1 MQKRTVI
8 CDIETDSLDNVK
20 HLWCIVCKDVNSHE
34 VFSFSGDALGSE
46 FKSFAEG
53 VGRWIGHNFIR
64 FDGRWITRFLGIHFS
79 GANVIDTLVLS
90 RMLRHDLEGG
100 HSLEAWGLR
109 LGYPKGEF
117 DAFDKYSDEMLVYCK
132 RDVELNHR
140 VYKFIMSRM
149 KDNWTKAIRI
159 EMDSQYIAC
168 DMTDNGFKFDFN
180 KALEV
185 YKDIEGMI
193 RELDREIVRA
203 FPPQTRAIKEIT
215 PRLTNKGT
223 LHRKDFKWY
232 GGCDYTIFGEGSTFV
247 LFEWE
252 HFNPGSPKQVIDRLW
267 EAGWEP
273 TERTKGHLKNK
284 DKAKREK
291 FERYGWSLNEAN
303 LSTLPDSA
311 PLGARYLVK
320 RMLLAARLR
329 TLNEWFQ
336 AYNPNTCRIHGT
348 FNPLGTRT
356 QRCAHSNP
364 NLGNIATAKSIK
376 YNTEELRTLATE
388 LGSRMRSLWICD
400 DDKYLVGT
408 DMESAHLR
416 IFGHLI
422 NDKEYIQSLLTG
434 DKKHGTDPHS
444 LNKRKLGSACV
455 DRDRAKTFVFSFLN
469 GAGGNKVAQIF
480 GCDKTTAKASIDMF
494 IEAYPGLAR
503 LKEYQIPKDA
513 RRRYFEGVDGR
524 YVYNDSE
531 HHMIGMYL
539 QNMESVLMKH
549 ANVIWRAIADKEGI
563 LYRQV
568 NWCHD
573 EWVTEVEGGYS
584 IAERIATIQKWSIVF
599 VGRMFKL
606 KCPMGGESKIGKNWL
621 ECH

>member
-1 MQKRTVI
+1 MRTVVA
-8 CDIETDSLDNVK
+8 DIETNGLENVQNI
-20 HLWCIVCKDVNSHE
+20 WCIVCKDVNSHE

-90 RMLRHDLEGG
+90 RMLRYDLEGG
-100 HSLEAWGLR
+100 HSLEAWGER
-109 LGYPKGEF
+109 LGHPKTKF
-117 DAFDKYSDEMLVYCK
+117 DRFHEYGDDMLSYCKDDVTLNHLVY
-132 RDVELNHR
+132 D
-140 VYKFIMSRM
+140 FIMSRLGG
-149 KDNWTKAIRI
+149 DNWKEAIKV
-159 EMDSQYIAC
+159 EMEMQYIC
-168 DMTDNGFKFDFN
+168 MDMEHNGFKFDFDN
-180 KALEV
+180 ALKLYKEV
-185 YKDIEGMI
+185 DEQVKELDIEI
-193 RELDREIVRA
+193 TKAFPARTKLVREIN
-203 FPPQTRAIKEIT
+203 PS
-215 PRLTNKGT
+215 LTKAGT

-232 GGCDYTIFGEGSTFV
+232 AGDDYTIFSEGCPFS

-252 HFNPGSPKQVIDRLW
+252 AFNPGSPKQVVDRLW

-273 TERTKGHLKNK
+273 TERTKGHIKNTDK
-284 DKAKREK
+284 DKQAK
-291 FERYGWSLNEAN
+291 FERYGWALNEAN

-348 FNPLGTRT
+348 FDPLGTRT

-444 LNKRKLGSACV
+444 LNKRKLGPACV

-549 ANVIWRAIADKEGI
+549 ANVIWRYIADKEG
-563 LYRQV
+563 LQYKQV

-573 EWVTEVEGGYS
+573 EFVTEVKGGYS
-584 IAERIATIQKWSIVF
+584 NAERMATIQRWSISY
-599 VGRMFKL
+599 VGRKFKL